1 MTLRSRETLLY
12 VGAPALLVAI
22 TWADV
27 ATGYELGPFVF
38 YFVPI
43 ALAAWYGSRAAGV
56 GVAVAAGVGWYLS
69 DLLSQHPYS
78 NALLIY
84 WETFMRTVAFLT
96 TALTLS
102 RIRTDLRRREELL
115 DVISHDLRS
124 PLGAI
129 VGQAEILARRADRDA
144 FAVKRVEAILRSA
157 SRMNTMIED
166 LVDAA
171 RSESHQLELSLR
183 PVDLGTY
190 LSELVERYAPV
201 LEVPRIRLAL
211 DRAEGVVARADP
223 GRLDRIVLNL
233 LLNALKYSPPD
244 SVVELGAH
252 EADGGVAIRVADHG
266 PGIPPDEL
274 PHVFDR
280 FYRGKRSVAGGG
292 LGLGLYSVRLLV
304 EAHHGTVRAEPG
316 ATGGTTFLVTL
327 PADHGAP
334 RAPLDERAPATSA

>member
-1 MTLRSRETLLY
+1 MTLRSRKTLLY

-22 TWADV
+22 TWADY
-27 ATGYELGPFVF
+27 ANGYELGLFVF

-43 ALAAWYGSRAAGV
+43 ALAAWYGNRAAGV
-56 GVAVAAGVGWYLS
+56 GFAIAAGVGWYLS
-69 DLLSQHPYS
+69 DLLSHHPYS

-84 WETFMRTVAFLT
+84 WETFMRTVVFLA

-102 RIRTDLRRREELL
+102 RIQSDLRRREELL
-115 DVISHDLRS
+115 DVISHDLRA

-129 VGQAEILARRADRDA
+129 VGQAEIVRRVEPGA
-144 FAVKRVEAILRSA
+144 FAAQRAEAILRSA
-157 SRMNTMIED
+157 SRMNMMIED

-171 RSESHQLELSLR
+171 RSESHQLRLSLR
-183 PVDLGTY
+183 PVDVGAY
-190 LSELVERYAPV
+190 LSELLERCAPV
-201 LEVPRIRLAL
+201 LDGPRVRLAL
-211 DRAEGVVARADP
+211 DRAESVVVRADP

-233 LLNALKYSPPD
+233 LQNALKYSPPD

-252 EADGGVAIRVADHG
+252 EAGGRVSIRVADHG

-280 FYRGKRSVAGGG
+280 FYRGKRSTAGG

-316 ATGGTTFLVTL
+316 ARGGTTFLVTL
-327 PADHGAP
+327 PADHGA
-334 RAPLDERAPATSA
+334 ATTPLDERAPATSA